1 MGMYTLL
8 YLKWIRDKDLLYSTR
23 NSAQCYVAA
32 GMGGEFR
39 GEWIHV
45 YVWLSPFPVLL
56 KLSDCYLAIPQY
68 WRRKQKPAPV
78 FLLGNSMGRGAWR
91 AIGHGVTKS
100 LT

>member
-45 YVWLSPFPVLL
+45 YVWLSPFPGHLELSQHSAISQNKVL
-56 KLSDCYLAIPQY
+56 I
-68 WRRKQKPAPV
+68 
-78 FLLGNSMGRGAWR
+78 FF
-91 AIGHGVTKS
+91 
-100 LT
+100 